1 MNYMAYVKEILK
13 LALPAVGEMVLYML
27 VWVFDTMMVGHY
39 GGKLAVASVGF
50 SSEIMYTVI
59 NTLIGMGLAVAM
71 TSIIARGLGAK
82 DEIKT
87 TKFANQGFN
96 LGFSVALVV
105 ALTYFIFADKILNF
119 LGAEKDIIKNAN
131 K

>member
-96 LGFSVALVV
+96 LGFGVALVV

-119 LGAEKDIIKNAN
+119 LGA
-131 K
+131 